1 MEEWRDIKGYEGR
14 YQISSEGR
22 VRSLDRIGKNG
33 YSYKG
38 KILKPRPTKR
48 GYIKANLSGKIY
60 AVHRLVAQAFIP
72 NPNNYPVVNHKD
84 ENPSNNCI
92 ENLEWCDVKYNIN
105 YGTANKRIAE
115 IGKEITKR
123 YKGESVIL
131 IVILKGSI
139 FFATEL
145 AKRIDLPMNIEFMSV
160 SSYGSGTESSGVV
173 KIKKD
178 IDASIE
184 GENVIIVEDII
195 DSGNTLSRLM
205 PMLRER
211 NPKSLTLCTLLDKP
225 DRRVVDDVVC
235 DFTGFVI
242 PDKFVVGFG
251 LDFDQRYRNLPYIGF
266 VED

>member
-1 MEEWRDIKGYEGR
+1 MDCNVKHNISVYLTEE
-14 YQISSEGR
+14 Q
-22 VRSLDRIGKNG
+22 L
-33 YSYKG
+33 
-38 KILKPRPTKR
+38 
-48 GYIKANLSGKIY
+48 
-60 AVHRLVAQAFIP
+60 
-72 NPNNYPVVNHKD
+72 
-84 ENPSNNCI
+84 
-92 ENLEWCDVKYNIN
+92 
-105 YGTANKRIAE
+105 NKRIAE

-211 NPKSLTLCTLLDKP
+211 KPKSLTLCTLLDKP

>member
-1 MEEWRDIKGYEGR
+1 MDCNVKHNISVYLTEE
-14 YQISSEGR
+14 Q
-22 VRSLDRIGKNG
+22 L
-33 YSYKG
+33 
-38 KILKPRPTKR
+38 
-48 GYIKANLSGKIY
+48 
-60 AVHRLVAQAFIP
+60 
-72 NPNNYPVVNHKD
+72 
-84 ENPSNNCI
+84 
-92 ENLEWCDVKYNIN
+92 
-105 YGTANKRIAE
+105 NKRIAE

-225 DRRVVDDVVC
+225 DRRMVDDVVC